1 MGVMY
6 SISMFLFAFLNLV
19 LWLILMALTILSKF
33 VQSQAEA
40 NEAGYSKHEGSINAH
55 LKLNNLF

>member
-1 MGVMY
+1 
-6 SISMFLFAFLNLV
+6 
-19 LWLILMALTILSKF
+19 MALTILSKF